1 MMSKTKSY
9 KLLLILGST
18 GLFLAILLAALL
30 LTRGD
35 ATKDFLPKATIDT
48 QEPAPDF
55 RLELFDGSYF
65 QLSEHK
71 GKPVLINFFASWCVP
86 CKEEIPVLEK
96 IGREYTPK
104 GVTFLAVAVND
115 SEEKARA
122 FLQEHGLSFPAGLDK
137 TGSVQETFGLYGV
150 PTTFFITKQGMTNYI
165 HAGGVTEDLLRH
177 ELDKLL

>member
-1 MMSKTKSY
+1 MPKTKSY

-30 LTRGD
+30 QTRGD
-35 ATKDFLPKATIDT
+35 ATKDFLSKATIDT

-65 QLSEHK
+65 QFSEYK

-96 IGREYTPK
+96 VGREYTPK
-104 GVTFLAVAVND
+104 GVIFLAVAVND
-115 SEEKARA
+115 SVEKARA
-122 FLQEHGLSFPAGLDK
+122 FLEKHGLSFPAGLDK